1 MKPLNKKLR
10 LPLVVLTSI
19 LGGWLLVHSLKTSV
33 VDFARVT
40 NESML
45 PYLKPQQ
52 LLVILKTH
60 PCLRNPLTGQALWCR
75 ACETGE
81 AYVFKDPRA
90 PTRKLVKFALP
101 PRAPS
106 APHAALNR
114 SDIIWFTQG
123 AAGALN
129 PQSGD
134 GFCYFEGSNREQ
146 SVDSRHFGAV
156 PVAEILGKVIYPQG
170 QYRDAPSGNAQPGS
184 R

>member
-10 LPLVVLTSI
+10 LPLVVLMS
-19 LGGWLLVHSLKTSV
+19 LFGGWLLVHSLKTGLM
-33 VDFARVT
+33 DFARVT

-52 LLVILKTH
+52 LLVILKTN
-60 PCLRNPLTGQALWCR
+60 PCLRNPLSGQALWCR
-75 ACETGE
+75 SCETGK
-81 AYVFKDPRA
+81 AYVFRDPRA
-90 PTRKLVKFALP
+90 PGRKLVKFAMASP
-101 PRAPS
+101 PADAPRA
-106 APHAALNR
+106 ADLR
-114 SDIIWFTQG
+114 RDIIWFTQG

-129 PQSGD
+129 PRSGD

-156 PVAEILGKVIYPQG
+156 PVGEILGKVIYPQI
-170 QYRDAPSGNAQPGS
+170 QYREEPAGNTPPKQ